1 MSVHVWWLFVA
12 AVFLLS
18 GTPGPNMLHILSRS
32 VTLGVR
38 RCLAAM
44 AGCILALVLVLAA
57 SAAGLSTV
65 LMALP
70 GAFDALRVVGAAYLV
85 YLGLKSWF
93 ADSTLPQAASA
104 APARAVSP
112 RAVFAGGFAVC
123 ASNPKLILFAAA
135 FLPQF
140 VNPTEP
146 SAPQFAILVA
156 TFAAI
161 ELFWLSVYALCG
173 KSLAH
178 HLARPNLRRTFN
190 RLTGGIFIGFSALLL
205 NLKAS

>member
-32 VTLGVR
+32 VALGVR
-38 RCLAAM
+38 RSLAAM

-70 GAFDALRVVGAAYLV
+70 GAFDALRVIGAAYLV

-93 ADSTLPQAASA
+93 SDTTLPRVDAG
-104 APARAVSP
+104 APSRTVSSG
-112 RAVFAGGFAVC
+112 AVFAGGFAVC

-140 VNPTEP
+140 VNPAEP
-146 SAPQFAILVA
+146 GAPQFAILVA

-178 HLARPNLRRTFN
+178 HLARPSLRRTFN

>member
-38 RCLAAM
+38 RSLAAM
-44 AGCILALVLVLAA
+44 CGCVLALVSVLAA

-70 GAFDALRVVGAAYLV
+70 GAFEVLRVIGAAYLV

-93 ADSTLPQAASA
+93 ADTALPRIDAA
-104 APARAVSP
+104 APVRAVSP
-112 RAVFAGGFAVC
+112 GKVFAGGFAVC

-140 VNPTEP
+140 VDPAEP
-146 SAPQFAILVA
+146 STPQFAILVA

-173 KSLAH
+173 KSLAR
-178 HLARPNLRRTFN
+178 HLARPNLRRAFN

-205 NLKAS
+205 NLKTS

>member
-32 VTLGVR
+32 VTIGVR
-38 RCLAAM
+38 RSLAAM
-44 AGCILALVLVLAA
+44 AGCILALVLVLAT

-70 GAFDALRVVGAAYLV
+70 GAFDALRVIGAGYLV

-93 ADSTLPQAASA
+93 SDTTLPQVDTA
-104 APARAVSP
+104 APSRTVSP
-112 RAVFAGGFAVC
+112 GKVFAGGFAVC

-140 VNPTEP
+140 VNPAEP

-173 KSLAH
+173 KSLSH

>member
-38 RCLAAM
+38 RSIAAM
-44 AGCILALVLVLAA
+44 AGCVLALVLVLAA

-70 GAFDALRVVGAAYLV
+70 GAFEVLRAVGAAYLV

-93 ADSTLPQAASA
+93 ADSTPPHVDPD
-104 APARAVSP
+104 APARTVST
-112 RAVFAGGFAVC
+112 RAIFAGGFAVC

-140 VNPTEP
+140 VNPAEP

>member
-1 MSVHVWWLFVA
+1 MSVQVWWLFVA

-38 RCLAAM
+38 RSLAAM

-70 GAFDALRVVGAAYLV
+70 GAFDALRVIGAGYLV
-85 YLGLKSWF
+85 YLGLRSWF
-93 ADSTLPQAASA
+93 SEAALPRPDA
-104 APARAVSP
+104 APSARAVSP
-112 RAVFAGGFAVC
+112 GAVFAGGFAVC

-140 VNPTEP
+140 VDPAEP
-146 SAPQFAILVA
+146 GAPQFAILVA

-178 HLARPNLRRTFN
+178 RLARPTLRRAFN
-190 RLTGGIFIGFSALLL
+190 RLTGGIFIGFGALLL
-205 NLKAS
+205 RLKSS